1 MQALGTF
8 RPLAAVGV
16 FAVTVI
22 ALLFL
27 LWLFQRKLIYI
38 PLEQRV
44 PPVGAVLPTAE
55 EIVFR
60 TADGLVLHGWFV
72 PAGSAP
78 ALATVLVFNG
88 NAGHRAHRAPLAE
101 ALARHGISVLLTD
114 YRGYGGNPGSP
125 SETGLLEDGRA
136 AWRYLE
142 SRADVDAARIILFGE
157 SLGAAVAL
165 ALAVERPPAGLV
177 LRSPF
182 TSLAD
187 IGRVHYPFL
196 PVRTLLAD
204 RYPSIDRIAELRCPL
219 LIIAGESDRIV
230 PASQSRA
237 LFEAAPGQ
245 DKRLLL
251 LPGIRH
257 NDYDLLAG
265 SRLVDAIVDFARQ
278 ASAEGGDS
286 TPSDQEDS

>member
-8 RPLAAVGV
+8 RPLAALGV

-44 PPVGAVLPTAE
+44 PPVSAVLPTAE

-60 TADGLVLHGWFV
+60 TGDGLVLRGWFV
-72 PAGSAP
+72 PADSVP
-78 ALATVLVFNG
+78 TLATVLVFNG
-88 NAGHRAHRAPLAE
+88 NAGHRAYRAPLAE
-101 ALARHGISVLLTD
+101 ALARRGISVLLTD

-142 SRADVDAARIILFGE
+142 SRADVDAARIVLLGE

-196 PVRTLLAD
+196 PVRTLLVD

-219 LIIAGESDRIV
+219 LVIAGEADRIV
-230 PASQSRA
+230 PAWQSRA
-237 LFEAAPGQ
+237 LFEAAPGR

-265 SRLVDAIVDFARQ
+265 ARMIETIVGFAEH
-278 ASAEGGDS
+278 ASAAAS
-286 TPSDQEDS
+286 PSVTSDQEDS